1 MGTKAQ
7 LEETQAKSPGV
18 DHWELGWIMLKF
30 KTPLDDDIWD
40 YSQPL
45 MDIKRNIPIYIYRCI
60 WDMWDYSI
68 QDIGNTTINPL
79 LGNHI
84 SQPVYRDEIFFGTLL
99 MLSVGSTPA
108 KWERHIEIQ
117 FVI

>member
-40 YSQPL
+40 YSQTL
-45 MDIKRNIPIYIYRCI
+45 MDIKRNIPIYIYIDVFGICGI
-60 WDMWDYSI
+60 IVSKILGILQSI
-68 QDIGNTTINPL
+68 
-79 LGNHI
+79 H
-84 SQPVYRDEIFFGTLL
+84 YWEIILANQYTGTRYFLEHC
-99 MLSVGSTPA
+99 SC
-108 KWERHIEIQ
+108 
-117 FVI
+117 

>member
-45 MDIKRNIPIYIYRCI
+45 MDIKRNIPIYI
-60 WDMWDYSI
+60 
-68 QDIGNTTINPL
+68 
-79 LGNHI
+79 
-84 SQPVYRDEIFFGTLL
+84 
-99 MLSVGSTPA
+99 
-108 KWERHIEIQ
+108 
-117 FVI
+117 